1 MVNYPD
7 EVDDFEILVWRNR
20 FFPRSRGRVEPNH
33 GVKVRNTPT
42 LQLNNFDERWLRTL
56 RI

>member
-1 MVNYPD
+1 
-7 EVDDFEILVWRNR
+7 
-20 FFPRSRGRVEPNH
+20 
-33 GVKVRNTPT
+33 VKVRNTPT